1 MKKFMRL
8 GICLLV
14 CICFITYIT
23 DNASAATVNANSSW
37 THSAWSAD
45 YGAKSFVYQV
55 TYIADT
61 TSGYELGSSYDG
73 VSNHDY
79 IAYKSYAIY
88 PPEVGNGEA
97 SVIKVAIVN
106 ASNNSEVTS
115 LSNSLWRKGTIRG
128 HILPGGSI
136 IFDQLYS
143 TALIQAF
150 PSSNYKVKVVSG
162 FALDYIWTPNMWT
175 NDTCYTS
182 SF

>member
-106 ASNNSEVTS
+106 ASNNS
-115 LSNSLWRKGTIRG
+115 
-128 HILPGGSI
+128 
-136 IFDQLYS
+136 DQLYS